1 MLSAMRSSHPAV
13 RILLLAAGSQENEVL
28 RGFTLG
34 AGDFVVTPFN
44 PLELL
49 ARLSRLLEK

>member
-1 MLSAMRSSHPAV
+1 MRSSHPAV